1 MSCNRTRMLE
11 SLQSVT
17 TIPKGST
24 QETAEA
30 RDACIGDDIVCS
42 VQEYTAN
49 IRLIFGGTEF
59 AYASDPEFTETSDDP
74 KFWKE
79 VIDRTYSK
87 YYGLSDWHNELVYI
101 AMKTGLLTIPSGREY
116 SFHPYTDKW
125 NKLRWPR
132 TNILNYPVQGFA
144 ADIMQL
150 IRIHIYDVLEADKPE
165 ILFVNTIH
173 DDIQFDI
180 HPKHLD
186 KVAKV
191 VYNVYSKMQDI
202 IQSTYKFDFKVP
214 LEVEVFYGPNLGD
227 MTLYAN

>member
-1 MSCNRTRMLE
+1 MRQSTNVGKPSKCNDYPEREYAGDCGSARHLYKVMI
-11 SLQSVT
+11 QSALYRN
-17 TIPKGST
+17 IQLT
-24 QETAEA
+24 Q
-30 RDACIGDDIVCS
+30 
-42 VQEYTAN
+42 
-49 IRLIFGGTEF
+49 RLIFGGTEF

-202 IQSTYKFDFKVP
+202 ILSTYKFDFKVP